1 MSTSPPP
8 EPQFAYLYVHT
19 HLSLGGG
26 PAMPEIWC
34 RRAAELGYTTSGA
47 AERSPLASLPALR
60 RAALESGIAAVYG
73 MEVALA
79 LPQGTGRKSAQAP
92 EVAPAL
98 LLARDAEG
106 IGNLMRLAA
115 QAYAHWPSP
124 EIDPLPWDGLTKHA
138 GGLAV
143 VLLGWDERGE
153 LSPVAG
159 VTAKKQ
165 PAWVGEIAGAF
176 PGCAYIGLPHAGRDG
191 DDNRAARTAHAAGE
205 IGIPI
210 AAVPPARYP
219 GPEGARAYLALRAA
233 RGLPLDGPA
242 EGEHMRAPEE
252 VAALF
257 AQWPAAVENAARLAQ
272 ECAQGTAGWQAP
284 RPAGEAAE
292 HLRALAEKGP
302 GAAGGITPEMRTRL
316 EAEIEAAARIGQVGA
331 WSALAGV
338 VEWARRE
345 RVPLGA
351 PVGAAAGSML
361 AYVLGVSPLPP
372 TEHERPAWIAGGDTP
387 PPGVE
392 LPSARFA
399 AVAAALAREHGSE
412 RVAAAASVL
421 EITPVQAARG
431 AAHAYGL
438 TPEESASPAEAARG
452 GWGAFHGDNE
462 AAATALALKGAPLT
476 FRPDRTV
483 LWVAPRQAYLQG
495 GDVPPAPIL
504 PSTGGAAWLPWTE
517 ADMASVGYAAL
528 CLPSTRALDTLDA
541 ALEQAKRA
549 GAPGFPAGDLDPS
562 TFPPFGEDRA
572 ALLESSDLANVPYL
586 TPGAVK
592 KWAWSDEPGA
602 VAALLAR
609 SLYHGKPPMPDP
621 KPAAWDEVMAS
632 TDGALL
638 FTDQARALLAA
649 LGISAEDA
657 GTIRAAL
664 RHPSSVEGKA
674 GRLLFVQACADA
686 GLSDA
691 EAESTWKALA
701 SASGKLLSRDVAAA
715 WGRVALWCVAAMAGH
730 PPAYLAGALR
740 AAFEHGGRSAVAA
753 PAAQAKRLGI
763 ALLPP
768 DASRAGEWPA
778 TMRQGNDWAI
788 QWGLAML
795 PGWQGG
801 AAERFLGARPSGGFN
816 TLAELAR
823 TAGDAGLSAAQ
834 VSALALAGGCDHLGG
849 RARCREAVVEMVP
862 ALVEWA
868 AVARAE
874 AQQADLFS
882 VPAIEP
888 PDESATFETEPPTP
902 RTLYLRCAW
911 EESGLG
917 AGLTETRA
925 MDGLRDAL
933 RGSGGLSARL
943 ASLVDVGDGQVGES
957 VTVVGLLCSIRLLP
971 PAEGEGDPVAVGLL
985 ESYEGSIELVA
996 FPPGYKRHAALWT
1009 EGNLLVV
1016 TARLSKHAD
1025 GEIYLLCEHLAP
1037 FHGEEHEE
1045 TLTVTVK
1052 APKRL
1057 KGAEPVPAP
1066 TPQPEPVGAAAPAA
1080 SLTASVPVR
1089 EAVPLPAPAHPHAG
1103 QEPPNYSLIISIPPA
1118 ADDHVVIDSM
1128 ISLNNLLS
1136 GFPGPDMV
1144 TVRVPYTADT
1154 KRWTSARLPW
1164 GVSYTQQLDARIR
1177 RLLGDESLAVIRL
1190 AG

>member
-8 EPQFAYLYVHT
+8 EPQFAYLYVYT

-34 RRAAELGYTTSGA
+34 RRAAELGYTTLGA

-60 RAALESGIAAVYG
+60 RGALDSDIAPVYG

-124 EIDPLPWDGLTKHA
+124 ESAPLQWDALARHA
-138 GGLAV
+138 GGLAL

-153 LSPVAG
+153 LSPVASAP
-159 VTAKKQ
+159 AKKQ
-165 PAWVGEIAGAF
+165 PAWVGEIAAAF
-176 PGCAYIGLPHAGRDG
+176 AAHAYVGLPHAGREG
-191 DDNRAARTAHAAGE
+191 DDDRAARTARAAGE
-205 IGIPI
+205 IGLPI
-210 AAVPPARYP
+210 VAVPPARYP
-219 GPEGARAYLALRAA
+219 RPEDASAYRALRAA

-242 EGEHMRAPEE
+242 EGEHMRAPGE

-257 AQWPAAVENAARLAQ
+257 AQWPGAVENAARLAQ
-272 ECAQGTAGWQAP
+272 ECATGRAGWQAP
-284 RPAGEAAE
+284 RPADEAAE
-292 HLRALAEKGP
+292 HLRALAERGP
-302 GAAGGITPEMRTRL
+302 GAANGITPEMRARL
-316 EAEIEAAARIGQVGA
+316 EAEIEAAARAGQVGA

-361 AYVLGVSPLPP
+361 AYALGVSPLPP
-372 TEHERPAWIAGGDTP
+372 TEHDRPAWLSGGDTP

-392 LPSARFA
+392 LSSARFD

-431 AAHAYGL
+431 ATQAHGL
-438 TPEESASPAEAARG
+438 TPEESASPVEAARG

-462 AAATALALKGAPLT
+462 AAATALALKGATLT
-476 FRPDRTV
+476 LRPDRTV
-483 LWVAPRQAYLQG
+483 LWVAPRQAYPQG
-495 GDVPPAPIL
+495 GDVPAAPIL
-504 PSTGGAAWLPWTE
+504 PSGDGPGWLPWAE
-517 ADMASVGYAAL
+517 ADMAPLGYAAL
-528 CLPSTRALDTLDA
+528 CLPSTRALDTLDT

-549 GAPGFPAGDLDPS
+549 GAPGFPAGEVDPS
-562 TFPPFGEDRA
+562 TFPPSREDRA
-572 ALLESSDLANVPYL
+572 ALLSSSDLANVPYL
-586 TPGAVK
+586 TTAAAK
-592 KWAWSDEPGA
+592 KWEWSDEPEA

-609 SLYHGKPPMPDP
+609 SLYSGKPPMPDP
-621 KPAAWDEVMAS
+621 KPAAWDDVTAD
-632 TDGALL
+632 TGGALL
-638 FTDQARALLAA
+638 FTGQARALLAA
-649 LGISAEDA
+649 LGISPEDA

-686 GLSDA
+686 GLPDA
-691 EAESTWKALA
+691 EAESTWKTLA
-701 SASGKLLSRDVAAA
+701 STSGKLLSRDVAAA
-715 WGRVALWCVAAMAGH
+715 WGRVALWCVAVIAGH
-730 PPAYLAGALR
+730 PAAYLAGSLR
-740 AAFEHGGRSAVAA
+740 AAFEHGGHSAVAA
-753 PAAQAKRLGI
+753 PASQARRLGI

-778 TMRQGNDWAI
+778 TMRHGDGWAI

-801 AAERFLGARPSGGFN
+801 AAARLLGARVSGGFN

-823 TAGDAGLSAAQ
+823 TATGAGLNAGQ

-849 RARCREAVVEMVP
+849 RTRCREAVVEMVP
-862 ALVEWA
+862 ALMEWA
-868 AVARAE
+868 TGMGAG
-874 AQQADLFS
+874 AQQVDLFS
-882 VPAIEP
+882 APPIEP

-902 RTLYLRCAW
+902 RTLYLRRAW
-911 EESGLG
+911 EESALG
-917 AGLTETRA
+917 AGLTETGA

-933 RGSGGLSARL
+933 RESGGLSARL
-943 ASLVDVGDGQVGES
+943 TSLVNVGEGQVGES

-971 PAEGEGDPVAVGLL
+971 PAEGEGAPVAVGLL
-985 ESYEGSIELVA
+985 ESDEGSIELVA

-1016 TARLSKHAD
+1016 TARVSKHAD

-1066 TPQPEPVGAAAPAA
+1066 TLQPEPVGAAAPAA

-1089 EAVPLPAPAHPHAG
+1089 EAVPAPAPAHPGAG
-1103 QEPPNYSLIISIPPA
+1103 QEAPNYSLIISIPPA

-1136 GFPGPDMV
+1136 SFPGPDMV
-1144 TVRVPYTADT
+1144 TVRVPYTSDT